1 MFEFKIIHLQQVDS
15 TSTYLKKLSS
25 GSDIEEGTV
34 IMADHQTAG
43 RGQGE
48 NTWHSEPEANITM
61 SILVRPMIPAER
73 FFFLNEFV
81 SLAIID
87 LLEYYNL
94 QAFIKWPNDIYAD
107 NKKVAGILIENILQ
121 GRTISVS
128 IAGIGLNVNQLT
140 FPPDLPNPVSM
151 ALLRNKT
158 MDRIEVGD
166 KLLECFKKRYLQL
179 SLKEFQ
185 SMHREYNES
194 LYRKGEKLAFIH
206 HDKRT
211 SGELIMVNEEGELVI
226 KNPDGSNSKYFHGEV
241 QFLQS

>member
-15 TSTYLKKLSS
+15 TNTYLKKLSS

-34 IMADHQTAG
+34 IMADHQTDG
-43 RGQGE
+43 RGQGK
-48 NTWHSEPEANITM
+48 NTWLSEPAANITM
-61 SILVRPMIPAER
+61 SILVQPMIPAER

-140 FPPDLPNPVSM
+140 FPPDLPNPVSI
-151 ALLRNKT
+151 ALLRDKT
-158 MDRIEVGD
+158 TDRFEVRD
-166 KLLECFKKRYLQL
+166 KLLECFKKRYVQL
-179 SLKEFQ
+179 GLKEFQ
-185 SMHREYNES
+185 YMHKEYNDF
-194 LYRKGEKLAFIH
+194 LYKKGEKLSLIH
-206 HDKRT
+206 HDKRK

-226 KNPDGSNSKYFHGEV
+226 KNADGSNSKYFHGEV